1 MRTPA
6 ARYVRA
12 ADLLSAG
19 LLLLALWLAI
29 VGISHRVIFN
39 RVFEPPSASLVFYV
53 AVSVLIVRHVLW
65 PKPTA
70 WSRFTAAR
78 DAAMARPA
86 MAAAVRAFLATRPA
100 VFLVAFFAVLTIG
113 LTAKP
118 GFVLSREPLHN
129 LPARFDA
136 GWYGEIALDGYSWD
150 HTFQLQRNIA
160 FFPALP
166 MLMRPVGV
174 VFGMNDSTAARE
186 RRMLRALWAGTVLS
200 LVAFLWAL
208 YYVARLAS
216 DLVGPEYAD
225 GAALLLSA
233 YPFAFFYNVPYTE
246 ALFLLGAAGAAW
258 HFLRGQWIASSCFGL
273 LVGLTRPNGCFLSIP
288 LGILALQQSVQRRR
302 GLKTA
307 PYLLWTGSR
316 PSKASGRPE
325 PAEGRMPDPGSR
337 IPPFDEAQGGPEALE
352 GPDPG
357 VVPRL
362 VTAAMPGI
370 GMLIFTLYLYRL
382 TGGVWFAWARSH
394 EAWGRTYRGLGPLV
408 DGLAWLWNQPFLQVV
423 GSLPFNALNTFGL
436 VFAVALTY
444 PVFRRL
450 GLAWGVFVLVN
461 IVPPLLAGGVLSMG
475 RLSATLF
482 PLFLALAAILPRRT
496 VPAWVAG
503 FAVAQGLCAT
513 LFFTWRELF

>member
-1 MRTPA
+1 MSTVA
-6 ARYVRA
+6 ARYARA

-29 VGISHRVIFN
+29 VGIRHRVIFN

-53 AVSVLIVRHVLW
+53 AVSVLIVRHLLW

-78 DAAMARPA
+78 DTVMARPA
-86 MAAAVRAFLATRPA
+86 VAAAIRAFLATRPA
-100 VFLVAFFAVLTIG
+100 VFLAAFFAVLTIG
-113 LTAKP
+113 LTATP
-118 GFVLSREPLHN
+118 GFVLSREPLYN

-150 HTFQLQRNIA
+150 HTFQIQRNIA

-166 MLMRPVGV
+166 MLMRPVGL

-225 GAALLLSA
+225 SAALLLSA

-288 LGILALQQSVQRRR
+288 LGILALQQSVQRWR

-307 PYLLWTGSR
+307 PYLLWAGSR
-316 PSKASGRPE
+316 I
-325 PAEGRMPDPGSR
+325 PDPGSR
-337 IPPFDEAQGGPEALE
+337 V
-352 GPDPG
+352 PDPG
-357 VVPRL
+357 IVPRL

-370 GMLIFTLYLYRL
+370 GMLIFTVYLYRL

-394 EAWGRTYRGLGPLV
+394 EAWGRTFRGVGPVV
-408 DGLAWLWNQPFLQVV
+408 DGLASLWNQPFLQVV

-436 VFAVALTY
+436 LFALALTY

-450 GLAWGVFVLVN
+450 GLAWGVFMLVN

-475 RLSATLF
+475 RLTATLF
-482 PLFLALAAILPRRT
+482 PLFLALAAILPRRS

-503 FAVAQGLCAT
+503 FAVAQGLCAA